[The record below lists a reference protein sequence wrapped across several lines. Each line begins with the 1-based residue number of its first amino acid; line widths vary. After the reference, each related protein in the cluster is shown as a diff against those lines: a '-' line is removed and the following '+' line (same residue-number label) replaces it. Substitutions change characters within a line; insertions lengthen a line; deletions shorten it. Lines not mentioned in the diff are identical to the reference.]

1 MVNSLQS
8 DVVVIGAGHNSLT
21 AAAYLAK
28 AGLSVT
34 VLEARERIG
43 GGTVTEELTLPGFR
57 HDTFSTGH
65 PWLLTNPMLADNE
78 LGIVNSTLSYIGHD
92 PVVVFSFPDG
102 QSLTMWR
109 DKHRTSK
116 EIARFS
122 KHDAEAWLDL
132 YEFWERISPR
142 HLARVRN
149 APGQAPEC
157 PADEAGAEADYV
169 ALVAASAAETVNTRF
184 ETDYVRAMMLWF
196 ASAATQPLGRRG
208 TGLLP
213 VSVPIDWSKHG
224 WINARGGS
232 SSLPEALAGVV
243 RNRGGQVLTS
253 APVKEIIVDGGRATG
268 VRTSDGRHFTAR
280 KAVLSSMHFTRLE
293 GTLPRGQL
301 PAEFV
306 EKSRNWRSG
315 ASLFV
320 VQIALAKPH
329 KIRTVQGSVA
339 AVLTGRASVDGL
351 LNQFESIGR
360 NELAMSDPYIFGACS
375 TWIDPSRAPTG
386 AATLKLVTLA
396 PYDLNGDRGNWEGA
410 KADYAQWLLDQ
421 YADLTE
427 GFDRADELGRFVQSP
442 VDIEATNSSYQR
454 GNPQGG
460 DMLPDQAG
468 LNRPVKGWANYRMPV
483 PGLYQTGFT
492 THPGGP
498 VSGWPGRHA
507 ARAVLED
514 LQIDADK
521 AFNAGRQP
529 DSFSCEIV
537 ELARL

>member
-1 MVNSLQS
+1 MAGHSES
-8 DVVVIGAGHNSLT
+8 DIVVVGAGHNSLT
-21 AAAYLAK
+21 AAAYLTK

-34 VLEARERIG
+34 VLEARDCIG

-65 PWLLTNPMLADNE
+65 PWLLTNPLLADNE

-109 DKHRTSK
+109 DKHRTSR

-122 KHDAEAWLDL
+122 ERDARAWLEL
-132 YEFWERISPR
+132 YDFWERIAPR

-149 APGQAPEC
+149 APGQAPTC
-157 PADEAGAEADYV
+157 PPEEQEAEAEYL
-169 ALVAASAAETVNTRF
+169 ALVAASAAETVAARF
-184 ETDYVRAMMLWF
+184 ETEYVRALMLWF
-196 ASAATQPLGRRG
+196 SSAATQPLGRKG

-213 VSVPIDWSKHG
+213 ISVPIDWSKYG

-243 RNRGGQVLTS
+243 RNGGGQVLTS
-253 APVKEIIVDGGRATG
+253 TPAEKILVEGGRAIG
-268 VRTSDGRHFTAR
+268 VRTRDGRTFTAR
-280 KAVLSSMHFTRLE
+280 RAVLSSMHFTKLE
-293 GTLPRGQL
+293 GALPDGQL
-301 PAEFV
+301 PSAFV
-306 EKSRNWRSG
+306 EKSHNWRSG

-329 KIRTVQGSVA
+329 RIRTVHGPTA
-339 AVLTGRASVDGL
+339 AVLTGRASVAGL
-351 LNQFESIGR
+351 LNQFEAIGQ
-360 NELAMSDPYIFGACS
+360 NKLATSDPYLFGACS
-375 TWIDPSRAPTG
+375 TWIDPSRAPAG

-396 PYDLNGDRGNWEGA
+396 PYDLDGDRQNWEAA
-410 KADYAQWLLDQ
+410 KAEYAQWLVDQ
-421 YADLTE
+421 YAELTD
-427 GFDRADELGRFVQSP
+427 GFERSDELGRFVQSP

-468 LNRPVKGWANYRMPV
+468 LNRPVTGWANYRMPV
-483 PGLYQTGFT
+483 SGLYQTGFT

-507 ARAVLED
+507 ARAILED
-514 LQIDADK
+514 LQIDAEK
-521 AFNAGRQP
+521 VFGAGRQP
-529 DSFSCEIV
+529 NSFSCEIV
-537 ELARL
+537 ELGDL